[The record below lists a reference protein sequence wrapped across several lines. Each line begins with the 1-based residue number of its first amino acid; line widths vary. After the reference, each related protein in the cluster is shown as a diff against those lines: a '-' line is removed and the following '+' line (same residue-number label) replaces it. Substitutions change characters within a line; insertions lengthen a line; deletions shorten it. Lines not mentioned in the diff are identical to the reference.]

1 MTQKALK
8 ADMCLK
14 ITHPG
19 HETTAAVLTWT
30 LHLLADHP
38 DVTARIRAEVSFCV
52 CSLLSVYMPVYVYV
66 LTLIPCALQR
76 ML

>member
-1 MTQKALK
+1 MTQQALK

-38 DVTARIRAEVSFCV
+38 DVPARIRAEVCLCV
-52 CSLLSVYMPVYVYV
+52 CSLLSVYMPDYV